1 MKILLSLLMLVF
13 TLPSHAG
20 QFKKFGDLEVHYSS
34 FASTF
39 LTPEIASHYKIQR
52 SRYSALVNI
61 AILDTSKEE
70 KTAVKAQLTGIARN
84 VLGQQKKL
92 NFREI
97 KEGKSI
103 YYLAEFK
110 HTNDET
116 FNFTITIFSNGKK
129 ETLTFKQT
137 FFVDK

>member
-1 MKILLSLLMLVF
+1 MKILLSLLLLVF
-13 TLPSHAG
+13 TLPSHAE

-39 LTPEIASHYKIQR
+39 IPPEIASHYKIQR

-84 VLGQQKKL
+84 VLGQQKNL

-97 KEGKSI
+97 KEGQSI

-110 HTNDET
+110 HANDET
-116 FNFTITIFSNGKK
+116 FTFTITIFSNGKK